1 MTDQLLRRPRV
12 PQAILGIFAVVLA
25 GLVVVLSQSGP
36 EEQPG
41 PRAAVPAEMSGATF
55 WLQDSNSVFDDQ
67 ALSHIAKH
75 AGVVI
80 LQTGVASPRGG
91 YPFEAIVKR
100 LKAAKP
106 DLQVLAS
113 LYSSEYSKKSGWND
127 REMLR
132 GFLQPRWL
140 LASGPAFAYAD
151 VRSEAYRDW
160 LSGRIGETIDR
171 YGVDGVMLDESFRS
185 PQRLPIPRSND
196 PRLIESYSRG
206 MDSLF
211 ARIRERV
218 GPRPVMFNGLWANQ
232 QAASLEGQ
240 EKLLDHATG
249 ASIEHFGCT
258 PFLRSCRWERDVL
271 PYLGAIRR
279 HPEKSLF
286 VFGRSP
292 YEYRS
297 YRQDYMHQRATYA
310 AYLLVKGPR
319 TTFKYTATFL
329 AANSLSEG
337 VDNRSYAGRSGGL
350 DAYRDWQVEL
360 GNPRGAFSS
369 DGGVYRREFERGI
382 AAVNPPGGPS
392 RSVLL
397 SRPYI
402 TPEGQRLEG
411 RVALAPGA
419 GLVATTTP
427 PAPPEPAPI
436 DFERA
441 RPSGVASPNA
451 LIGQETGNRFLRLLR
466 LPPGSEQLHDVLLDA
481 VRTLEPP
488 RELRLRVR
496 TRDPRAA
503 LLFAA
508 EVDDPAR
515 KTPQVTLRVG
525 SASAG
530 SPLTRRALFYRKP
543 AVRTTRPNIQAGS
556 LVPDGR
562 WRELRLSSSALGR
575 YDLRRWSFLRP
586 LGNVELDDIR
596 ITDPRA

>member
-1 MTDQLLRRPRV
+1 MV
-12 PQAILGIFAVVLA
+12 AAVAAALA
-25 GLVVVLSQSGP
+25 GLVLILVLVATGP
-36 EEQPG
+36 EREQAG
-41 PRAAVPAEMSGATF
+41 PRAVAPAATPGATF
-55 WLQDSNSVFDDQ
+55 WVQDSNSAFDDQ
-67 ALSHIAKH
+67 ALSHLAEN
-75 AGVVI
+75 ARVVI
-80 LQTGVASPRGG
+80 LHTGVASPSGG

-100 LKAAKP
+100 LKARKP
-106 DLQVLAS
+106 DLQVLAY
-113 LYSSEYSKKSGWND
+113 LYSSEFSRKSTWND

-132 GFLQPRWL
+132 GFLLPRWL
-140 LASGPAFAYAD
+140 LARSPTFAYAD
-151 VRSEAYRDW
+151 VRSETYRDW
-160 LSGRIGETIDR
+160 LSGRIRETIDR

-185 PQRLPIPRSND
+185 PRRLPIPRSNE
-196 PRLIESYSRG
+196 PRLTESYSRA

-211 ARIRERV
+211 AQIRERV
-218 GPRPVMFNGLWANQ
+218 GPRPVMFNGLWSNQ
-232 QAASLEGQ
+232 PAASLEDQ
-240 EKLLDHATG
+240 EKLLAHATG

-292 YEYRS
+292 HDYRS
-297 YRQDYMHQRATYA
+297 YRQDYLHQRATYA

-319 TTFKYTATFL
+319 TTFKYAGTFL
-329 AANSLSEG
+329 ATNSLSEG

-369 DGGVYRREFERGI
+369 EGGVYRREFERGV

-392 RSVLL
+392 RRLLL
-397 SRPYI
+397 SRAYF
-402 TPEGQRLEG
+402 TPEGERLKG
-411 RVALAPGA
+411 RVTLAPGA
-419 GLVATTTP
+419 GLVAATTL
-427 PAPPEPAPI
+427 PAPPERAPI
-436 DFERA
+436 DFARA
-441 RPSGVASPNA
+441 RPPGISSPNA
-451 LIGQETGNRFLRLLR
+451 LIGQEAGNRFLRLRR
-466 LPPGSEQLHDVLLDA
+466 LLPASEHLHDILLDA

-488 RELRLRVR
+488 RELRLRVK
-496 TRDPRAA
+496 TRDPGAA

-530 SPLTRRALFYRKP
+530 TLSTRRALFYRKP
-543 AVRTTRPNIQAGS
+543 AVRTTRPDIRAGV

-575 YDLRRWSFLRP
+575 YGLRRWSFLRP
-586 LGNVELDDIR
+586 LGDVDLDDIR
-596 ITDPRA
+596 ITEPPA